1 MGGEKYRQVYSSETG
16 INEFEVPLEL
26 EKHEAKREF
35 IGSISTIKKSI
46 LKKQRRRIMPSK
58 IDVEK
63 NKIERIKIGDKI
75 IDFLFVSDGPKKLR
89 EIYNKIFPNNNSKK
103 VETLVRNLTWQI
115 TKATRGV
122 VKSDEK
128 KRLGYYIDPS
138 YNKESGS
145 APIKEAWMLN
155 YSDAWKKTKSE
166 VVRSKKKEGKLA
178 IPKKK
183 EGKLAIPK
191 KKNLE
196 IPAGRPVRMTITKM
210 LDAEINISSSHE
222 ISIRAR
228 SMDGIIEV
236 L

>member
-183 EGKLAIPK
+183 
-191 KKNLE
+191 NLE